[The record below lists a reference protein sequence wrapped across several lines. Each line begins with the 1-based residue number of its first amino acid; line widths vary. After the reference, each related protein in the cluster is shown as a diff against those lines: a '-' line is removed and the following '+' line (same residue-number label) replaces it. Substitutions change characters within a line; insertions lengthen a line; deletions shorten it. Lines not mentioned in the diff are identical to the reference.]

1 MTQRELPN
9 FTHTSINVSFVV
21 ACLDFWYGSKKRLQE

>member
-9 FTHTSINVSFVV
+9 FTQISINASFVV
-21 ACLDFWYGSKKRLQE
+21 ACLDLGYGSKKRLQE